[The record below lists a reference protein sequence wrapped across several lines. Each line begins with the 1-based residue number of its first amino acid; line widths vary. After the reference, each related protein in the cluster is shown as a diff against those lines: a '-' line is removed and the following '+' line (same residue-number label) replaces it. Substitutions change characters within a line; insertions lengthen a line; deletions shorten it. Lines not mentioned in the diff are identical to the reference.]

1 MTTKLYAKS
10 TRTNRPMSRSLKA
23 GLAMAVACLAISPA
37 LADTVTNIPGGYVHT
52 WTGNHGE
59 TFQVTRNNNTGQSV
73 TKVDRHDGRGFVI
86 FNTPPRP
93 RVVKPYGGS
102 LYDPETN
109 RTTSVVVVPI
119 PGPIAFPP
127 MRGRMVEEGNTLRE
141 HGNWMPRPTRSRISG
156 AVYDPESNTTTSGVL
171 GPNGAVRTVEQ
182 GNTLE
187 RHGDMRPHGYT
198 GRVSGSAYDPDTGR
212 TTTFVGG
219 PGGSARVVEEGNT
232 LREHGNWMPR
242 PTRGGHYSGAAYD
255 PETNRTTGGSGGPN
269 GAVRTVE
276 DGNTLDRYGEMPRRA
291 GTGRYSGSAYDPEP
305 GRTTTIV
312 SRPGMYGRLVE
323 MGNTLGR
330 H

>member
-1 MTTKLYAKS
+1 
-10 TRTNRPMSRSLKA
+10 MSRSLKA

-127 MRGRMVEEGNTLRE
+127 MRGRMVMLVAAGNFWVVVAVLLVALSRE
-141 HGNWMPRPTRSRISG
+141 LDVLAIS
-156 AVYDPESNTTTSGVL
+156 
-171 GPNGAVRTVEQ
+171 
-182 GNTLE
+182 
-187 RHGDMRPHGYT
+187 MRPPIE
-198 GRVSGSAYDPDTGR
+198 R
-212 TTTFVGG
+212 
-219 PGGSARVVEEGNT
+219 
-232 LREHGNWMPR
+232 
-242 PTRGGHYSGAAYD
+242 
-255 PETNRTTGGSGGPN
+255 
-269 GAVRTVE
+269 
-276 DGNTLDRYGEMPRRA
+276 
-291 GTGRYSGSAYDPEP
+291 
-305 GRTTTIV
+305 
-312 SRPGMYGRLVE
+312 
-323 MGNTLGR
+323 
-330 H
+330 